1 MDAVTQHARTQRALN
16 LLAKWRSL
24 FAGWQLGTRPLTDP
38 VCAAVRDHREATL
51 LHRAELT
58 ALALVLLDKKIITVQ
73 EWERY
78 LERAA
83 DDLSSTLT
91 TRFPGAT
98 ANDHGLHI
106 DPLEAQVWM
115 ADLHWLP

>member
-1 MDAVTQHARTQRALN
+1 MDAATQHARTQRALN

-38 VCAAVRDHREATL
+38 VCA
-51 LHRAELT
+51 ELT

-83 DDLSSTLT
+83 DDLSSTLA
-91 TRFPGAT
+91 TRFPGVT

>member
-1 MDAVTQHARTQRALN
+1 MNAATQHERTQRALN
-16 LLAKWRSL
+16 ILAKWRAL
-24 FAGWQLGTRPLTDP
+24 FAGWQLGTRPSTDP
-38 VCAAVRDHREATL
+38 ECNAIREHREATL

-58 ALALVLLDKKIITVQ
+58 AMGLALLDKKIITVR

-83 DDLSSTLT
+83 NDLCDALAA
-91 TRFPGAT
+91 RFPGVT
-98 ANDHGLHI
+98 ANEHGLHI

-115 ADLHWLP
+115 TDMHWLP

>member
-1 MDAVTQHARTQRALN
+1 MNAATQHERTQQALN
-16 LLAKWRSL
+16 ILAKWRTL
-24 FAGWQLGTRPLTDP
+24 FAGWQLGTRPVTDP
-38 VCAAVRDHREATL
+38 ECNAVREHREATL

-58 ALALVLLDKKIITVQ
+58 AMGLALLDKKIITAR

-83 DDLSSTLT
+83 NDLCDVLAA
-91 TRFPGAT
+91 RFPGVT
-98 ANDHGLHI
+98 ANEHGLHI

-115 ADLHWLP
+115 ADMHWLP